1 MSKINETNK
10 MNVNEQF
17 KYLNIGLPD
26 RILRKKNYG
35 DFEDAMG
42 MIDVL
47 LDSGKGT
54 EGFRA
59 CLRVQREIMA
69 RLPEDY
75 PYTFDEA
82 VELAQ
87 SYIPDF
93 TAEEL
98 KGLEKEGRIDWIYID
113 GVPHYFSAF
122 FANLCETDDS
132 YAARAGK
139 VKPRGDNGNFDYRH
153 EILGK
158 LKENGELVNR
168 IKIRASVRIHDDEFK
183 AGEEVLVHLPL
194 PAACEEQSV
203 IRIENMFPENGL
215 TDDEDALQR
224 TVSWKETMTEN
235 HEFSVEYSY
244 TYRLTYKDPWN
255 MEADSEQPGFFTE
268 EKAPHI
274 VFTPYIRDLVSGLTE
289 GAENNLDKAKRF
301 YNFVTENV
309 NYSFSR
315 EYFGLESIAESC
327 ARNLVGD
334 CGIQT
339 LLFITLCRCAGIPAR
354 WESGLAAGPDRC
366 GPHDWAKIYV
376 APLGWFHVDCSR
388 GGSAYRQGDKLLH
401 KFYFGNVAGDAMVA
415 NREFQGDFK
424 VEKSHWRADPYD
436 NQVGEIETESRGL
449 RYSQFDSTRTVV
461 EFEKII

>member
-388 GGSAYRQGDKLLH
+388 GGSAFRQGDELLH
-401 KFYFGNVAGDAMVA
+401 KFYFANIAGDAMVA
-415 NREFQGDFK
+415 NSEFQGDFK
-424 VEKSHWRADPYD
+424 VVKSHWRADPYD

-449 RYSQFDSTRTVV
+449 RYSQFDSIRTVV
-461 EFEKII
+461 EFEKVI